1 MHILQIIYALQI
13 YILQIIYALYACAY
27 NIIYCVR
34 IVCKLRQIM
43 HIYNAY
49 CMYMNRGR
57 QRISYRGGAWVLTD
71 LKQLT
76 KNSCKQRELGWRCT
90 IKVLMRGLFR
100 CRQNYTEVTLPPL
113 SSLTSTIVIK
123 EISYLMLNTRRRTQ
137 N

>member
-13 YILQIIYALYACAY
+13 YILQIIYALYAYAY

-57 QRISYRGGAWVLTD
+57 RLISYNCRRGFGAN

-76 KNSCKQRELGWRCT
+76 KHSCKQRELGWQCT
-90 IKVLMRGLFR
+90 IKVPMRGLVR

-113 SSLTSTIVIK
+113 SFLTSTIVIK
-123 EISYLMLNTRRRTQ
+123 KNLSSHAE
-137 N
+137 